1 MTTRFP
7 TNTDILGFFL
17 SDLPNSLIILSH
29 VLIFL
34 FCPIFEVKRGILQTH
49 LVMKMMNLY

>member
-17 SDLPNSLIILSH
+17 SDLPNSLIISSH
-29 VLIFL
+29 VLIVL

-49 LVMKMMNLY
+49 LVMKMMNLH

>member
-7 TNTDILGFFL
+7 TNTDVLGIFL
-17 SDLPNSLIILSH
+17 CDLPNSLIILSH

-49 LVMKMMNLY
+49 LVMKMMNLH

>member
-7 TNTDILGFFL
+7 SNTDVVGIFL
-17 SDLPNSLIILSH
+17 CDLPNSLIILSH

-34 FCPIFEVKRGILQTH
+34 FCLIFEVKRGILQTH
-49 LVMKMMNLY
+49 LVMKMMNLH